1 MAKNKREKK
10 CKNKIKLRVNNERK
24 TPSNLY
30 LLRNASMRVRA
41 SERARK
47 NTVSLEPNVAPNDA
61 YQLAVVKAREPT
73 TLWRERN
80 ANVFRTISDEIQ
92 WKRNQH

>member
-1 MAKNKREKK
+1 MNVKPQAICICCAMPQCEWE
-10 CKNKIKLRVNNERK
+10 RVSERK
-24 TPSNLY
+24 KSPSAWSHMWL
-30 LLRNASMRVRA
+30 
-41 SERARK
+41 
-47 NTVSLEPNVAPNDA
+47 PNDA

-92 WKRNQH
+92 WKRNQHWER